1 MKYNRKERTIKMKK
15 IFLSVLSMLILA
27 AFTSCSQNTG
37 EISGEGA
44 EAGGAL
50 YNDIAGA
57 EGDKMD
63 FAEDAEAPEVPIIEG
78 AYDAAEG
85 GFGVGGIADDGIEA
99 DGIADEKIGNGS
111 GITAAAGTLTAG
123 EWVDNDHYTFWQDL
137 YQNDGSNWET
147 YRKLWDRAYSSR
159 IFVTVTAGGKPLEND
174 TVILT
179 NSEGK
184 TLWTAKTDNEGKA
197 YLFCSPS
204 ELSSGDLT
212 VKSAFGIEAEE
223 KVRSDNSGK
232 YTAALETGTDVDRK
246 KSLDLALIVDTTGS
260 MSDELNYLQKEL
272 ESVIS
277 RAAKENGNIPIRLSL
292 IFYRDDGDEYVVRDF
307 DFTDNI
313 SEAIKNLNE
322 QMSDGGGDTPEKVN
336 AALDT
341 AVNKLSWEEDSTK
354 LAFII
359 LDAPPHSDDADAV
372 KDMNALTESA
382 AAKGIRLIPILASGG
397 DKETEFLMRDFALKT
412 GGSYLFLTDDSGVSS
427 GQHIEPTIGDYT
439 VEKLNDLMVK
449 VINRYLKNN
458 SAPAKYTDE
467 TVETKKPETQPTEPV
482 YENTS
487 EVTAEIPSVSTALP
501 AVVTGITDIPEIT
514 DKTPETKVFESE
526 PPAASEGVTMTLIG
540 GDLTDALDLEIVNN
554 TENEYSYGLYFDL
567 ERFKDGR
574 WTKVE
579 RTEDMI
585 VIDIAVILGAHSSQT
600 FNAPIKP
607 YFGDLPDG
615 EYRIVLN
622 LFSETGEKVT
632 LYGDFG
638 LDILSD

>member
-1 MKYNRKERTIKMKK
+1 MKK

-27 AFTSCSQNTG
+27 AFTSCSQNIESSSG
-37 EISGEGA
+37 GAAAGEGLYNEIA
-44 EAGGAL
+44 GEAG
-50 YNDIAGA
+50 DR
-57 EGDKMD
+57 KD
-63 FAEDAEAPEVPIIEG
+63 FAGDAAAPEDPVIGEADG
-78 AYDAAEG
+78 AYDMAEG
-85 GFGVGGIADDGIEA
+85 GFAA
-99 DGIADEKIGNGS
+99 DGISDDIIEEGNW
-111 GITAAAGTLTAG
+111 IPAAAGTLTAG
-123 EWVDNDHYTFWQDL
+123 EWVDNDHYTFWQGL

-147 YRKLWDRAYSSR
+147 YRKRWNRTYSSR
-159 IFVTVTAGGKPLEND
+159 VFVTVTAGGKPLEND

-197 YLFCSPS
+197 YLFCSAS
-204 ELSSGDLT
+204 ELSDGDLT
-212 VKSAFGIEAEE
+212 VKSAFGGEA
-223 KVRSDNSGK
+223 KVSSDNSGNLGK
-232 YTAALETGTDVDRK
+232 YTAAIETGADADRK

-272 ESVIS
+272 ESVIN

-412 GGSYLFLTDDSGVSS
+412 GGSYLFLTDDSGVSA
-427 GQHIEPTIGDYT
+427 GQHIEPTVGDYT

-449 VINRYLKNN
+449 VINRYLKNF
-458 SAPAKYTDE
+458 SAPAAYKDE
-467 TVETKKPETQPTEPV
+467 TVETKKTEAQPTEPV

-615 EYRIVLN
+615 EYRIALN

>member
-1 MKYNRKERTIKMKK
+1 MKK

-27 AFTSCSQNTG
+27 AFTSCSQNI
-37 EISGEGA
+37 ESSSGGA
-44 EAGGAL
+44 EAGEGL
-50 YNDIAGA
+50 YNEIAGEA
-57 EGDKMD
+57 GDRKD
-63 FAEDAEAPEVPIIEG
+63 FAGDAAAPEAPVIGEADG
-78 AYDAAEG
+78 AYDMAEG
-85 GFGVGGIADDGIEA
+85 GFAA
-99 DGIADEKIGNGS
+99 DGISDDIIEEGNW
-111 GITAAAGTLTAG
+111 IPAAAGTLTAG
-123 EWVDNDHYTFWQDL
+123 EWVDNDHYTFWQSL
-137 YQNDGSNWET
+137 YQSGDTDWET
-147 YRKLWDRAYSSR
+147 YRKRWNRTYSSR
-159 IFVTVTAGGKPLEND
+159 VFVTVTAGGKPLEND

-197 YLFCSPS
+197 YLFCSAS
-204 ELSSGDLT
+204 ELSDGDLT
-212 VKSAFGIEAEE
+212 VKSAFGGEA
-223 KVRSDNSGK
+223 KVSSDNSGNLGK
-232 YTAALETGTDVDRK
+232 YTAAIETGADADRK

-277 RAAKENGNIPIRLSL
+277 RAAKENGNIPVRLSL

-313 SEAIKNLNE
+313 SDAIKKLNE

-359 LDAPPHSDDADAV
+359 LDAPPHSEDSDAV
-372 KDMNALTESA
+372 RDMNDLTESA

-458 SAPAKYTDE
+458 SVPAKYTDE

-482 YENTS
+482 YESTS
-487 EVTAEIPSVSTALP
+487 DVTAEIPSVSTSLP
-501 AVVTGITDIPEIT
+501 AEITDITDIP
-514 DKTPETKVFESE
+514 PETRVPGSM
-526 PPAASEGVTMTLIG
+526 PPVASEGVTMTLISG
-540 GDLTDALDLEIVNN
+540 GLTDALDFEIRNN
-554 TENEYSYGLYFDL
+554 TEIEYNYGLHFDL
-567 ERFKDGR
+567 EKLEDGK

-579 RTEDMI
+579 PTEDMT
-585 VIDIAVILGAHSSQT
+585 VIEIAVILGANSSQV

-615 EYRIVLN
+615 EYRIALN

-638 LDILSD
+638 LDIIVD